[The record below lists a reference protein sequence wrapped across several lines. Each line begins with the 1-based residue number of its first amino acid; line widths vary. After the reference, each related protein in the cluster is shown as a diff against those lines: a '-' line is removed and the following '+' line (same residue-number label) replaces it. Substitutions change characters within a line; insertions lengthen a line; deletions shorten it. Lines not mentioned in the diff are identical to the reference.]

1 MPSFRRFHGVNLVA
15 QYTRAASGDEAVT
28 KSGDPGPEKNI
39 AARMGW
45 RLRRAR
51 GRPIGA
57 MANAHLKAG
66 LAALHHAWARLDLH
80 WRAMAARDARR
91 SRIKAKPGRGARASA
106 GRWRRLRAFA
116 IGAGV
121 VTGLASL
128 AAGALWWRL
137 GSGPLSVDIVTPW
150 LTAAVEERLGGGHR
164 IEVGGTQLER
174 TEDGRAALRL
184 RDIIVRD
191 PDGTVVA
198 SAPKAEVGI
207 SSLGLLTGHLQAQRL
222 SLIGAAMAVRVER
235 DGQLTIF
242 AGADKRPI
250 AKTPL
255 LAAAGDNL
263 PTTAAAPPAAPAKPK
278 SAAPGAPPKAPA
290 LAGTGAA
297 AAQVS
302 PDFWTTL
309 LGWLDGLDALG
320 PDGRDLTEIGLKN
333 GSLVVDDMRT
343 GKRWS
348 FADINL
354 GITRPK
360 EGGVAF
366 AINSRGT
373 DGLWS
378 MTATVTPRGQGRRAI
393 EAVLRDLSPKDLL
406 LALRLGGDTAAEAD
420 MPISAILRAEIGAD
434 GVPQSMDG
442 RILLGAGYVG
452 NPDDPDD
459 RILVDEGRIELRWDP
474 AKRQL
479 SVPIELLAGANRMT
493 LFGLL
498 NAPRQTGESWGFAIT
513 RGLVMLASADRSRE
527 APLVLDRVLLRGR
540 LDVARRRLELDQG
553 DLSGMAASVAFS
565 GALDYSGAEPR
576 LTAGMAGTRMSAS
589 ALKRIWP
596 VFVASKVRAWAI
608 DHIQSGTVERF
619 VIAVNAP
626 LPTLKASGPPV
637 PDDGL
642 SVELV
647 STGVALRPVET
658 LPVIRDADLAL
669 NIIGRNAKVS
679 IGRGVAELSSGRKLN
694 VAGVLF
700 EVPDTFPKAP
710 PGRLRFHVDGPVDAA
725 AELVGLDPLREA
737 CDLQLDP
744 ATSRGSLVANVTV
757 ALPITKDIS
766 RPAVQYGV
774 EADFSNFSAERLIR
788 NQKVEAAALHLSANS
803 QAIQVKGDMRI
814 GGTPASVDYRIGGGT
829 ADVRAQA
836 TLDDAA
842 RSRLGFEANG
852 AISGPIPV
860 KLSGKIGSTD
870 RDSRLNIEADLTQAK
885 ITELLPGWTKPHGR
899 SARASF
905 VLAEKPRATRLEDLV
920 IDAPGT
926 SVKGM
931 VEIDSDG
938 EITLA
943 SFPVYALSD
952 GDKASLR
959 AERTPDG
966 VLKVVMRGDVY
977 DGRGL
982 VKGAMSGPGGEQP
995 KSASHDLDLDVK
1007 VGAMAGFNGEALRG
1021 LDLKLSRRAGQIRS
1035 FGLNARLGQD
1045 ATLSGDL
1052 RGYANGRNVVY
1063 FETNDAGAL
1072 FRFTDTYPRIG
1083 GGQMWIAMDPP
1094 TADQQPRDGVLNVR
1108 DFVVRGEPALE
1119 RMAAAEPMTDASMRG
1134 PVTHGVSFSRFRVEF
1149 TRSPGRLTLRDGVV
1163 WGPTIGAT
1171 MEGQLDYGRDAV
1183 SVRGTFIPAYALNNM
1198 FGRLPFVG
1206 PLLGGQNEGLLGVTY
1221 EVVGPPHAP
1230 TLRVNPISAVAPGFL
1245 RKLFEFRGQPAETAV
1260 PSEFPTR

>member
-1 MPSFRRFHGVNLVA
+1 VVKG
-15 QYTRAASGDEAVT
+15 
-28 KSGDPGPEKNI
+28 GDPCRGTDV
-39 AARMGW
+39 AARTG
-45 RLRRAR
+45 ACGCGEGTPDR
-51 GRPIGA
+51 G
-57 MANAHLKAG
+57 MANAHFNAG
-66 LAALHHAWARLDLH
+66 LAVLNRAWARLDLH
-80 WRAMAARDARR
+80 RRAMTARSASRSRAKRKYGGKAGAFTARR
-91 SRIKAKPGRGARASA
+91 PYV
-106 GRWRRLRAFA
+106 RRLA

-121 VTGLASL
+121 TAGLIFI
-128 AAGALWWRL
+128 AGAALWWRL
-137 GSGPLSVDIVTPW
+137 GSGPLSLDIVTPW

-164 IEVGGTQLER
+164 IEVGGTQVER

-207 SSLGLLTGHLQAQRL
+207 SGVGLLTGHLQAKRL

-255 LAAAGDNL
+255 LAAAGDDL
-263 PTTAAAPPAAPAKPK
+263 PKGAAAPPSRPK
-278 SAAPGAPPKAPA
+278 SKSAGPGALPKAPT
-290 LAGTGAA
+290 LAGSGAA
-297 AAQVS
+297 TQNS
-302 PDFWTTL
+302 PDVWATL
-309 LGWLDGLDALG
+309 LGWLDKLDALG
-320 PDGRDLTEIGLKN
+320 LDGGDLTEVGLKN
-333 GSLVVDDMRT
+333 GSLVVDDTRT

-354 GITRPK
+354 SLTRPK

-373 DGLWS
+373 DGPWS

-406 LALRLGGDTAAEAD
+406 LALRLGDGVTEAD
-420 MPISAILRAEIGAD
+420 MPISAIVRAEIAED

-442 RILLGAGYVG
+442 RILLGAGYIG

-479 SVPIELLAGANRMT
+479 GIPIELLAGPNRVT
-493 LFGLL
+493 LFAQIS
-498 NAPRQTGESWGFAIT
+498 APRQSGQSWGFAVT
-513 RGLVMLASADRSRE
+513 RGLIMLASADRSRE

-540 LDVARRRLELDQG
+540 LDPAKRRLELDQG
-553 DLSGMAASVAFS
+553 DLSGMAAGVAFS
-565 GALDYSGAEPR
+565 GALDYSGPQPR

-596 VFVASKVRAWAI
+596 VFVSSKVRAWVI

-619 VIAVNAP
+619 IIAANAP

-642 SVELV
+642 SIELV
-647 STGVALRPVET
+647 SSQVAVRPIET
-658 LPVIRDADLAL
+658 LPVIRDADLTL
-669 NIIGRNAKVS
+669 NVSGRNVKVS

-694 VAGVLF
+694 VSGVLF

-710 PGRLRFHVDGPVDAA
+710 PARLRFRVEGPVDAA

-744 ATSRGSLVANVTV
+744 ATSRGALVANVTV
-757 ALPITKDIS
+757 GLPITKDVTRS
-766 RPAVQYGV
+766 AVSYWV

-803 QAIQVKGDMRI
+803 QGIQIKGDLRV
-814 GGTPASVDYRIGGGT
+814 GGTPANVDYRTAGGT

-836 TLDDAA
+836 TLDEAA
-842 RSRLGFEANG
+842 RSRLGFETNG
-852 AISGPIPV
+852 ALSGPIAI
-860 KLSGKIGSTD
+860 KLNGKMGSGD
-870 RDSRLNIEADLTQAK
+870 HDSRMNVEADLTQAK
-885 ITELLPGWTKPHGR
+885 ITELLPGWTKPSGKPGR
-899 SARASF
+899 ATF
-905 VLAEKPRATRLEDLV
+905 VLVDKPRATRLEDLV
-920 IDAPGT
+920 IEVPGT
-926 SVKGM
+926 SVKGV
-931 VEIDSDG
+931 VELDG
-938 EITLA
+938 EGGITLA
-943 SFPVYALSD
+943 NFPVYGPSD
-952 GDKASLR
+952 GDRASLR
-959 AERTPDG
+959 AERMPDG
-966 VLKVVMRGDVY
+966 VLKVIMRGDVY

-982 VKGAMSGPGGEQP
+982 VRAAMSGPGGEHP
-995 KSASHDLDLDVK
+995 KSSAQDLDLDVK

-1021 LDLKLSRRAGQIRS
+1021 LDLRVSRRGGQIRS
-1035 FGLNARLGQD
+1035 FALNSRLGQD
-1045 ATLSGDL
+1045 ATLIGDL

-1063 FETNDAGAL
+1063 FETTDAGAL
-1072 FRFTDTYPRIG
+1072 FRFTDTYPRIA
-1083 GGQMWIAMDPP
+1083 GGQMWVAMDPP
-1094 TADQQPRDGVLNVR
+1094 SADQEPRDGVLNVR

-1119 RMAAAEPMTDASMRG
+1119 RMAMAEPINDGSARMS
-1134 PVTHGVSFSRFRVEF
+1134 VTHGVAFSRFRVEF
-1149 TRSPGRLTLRDGVV
+1149 TRSAGRLTLRDGVV
-1163 WGPTIGAT
+1163 WGPSIGAT

-1183 SVRGTFIPAYALNNM
+1183 SVRGTFIPAYGLNNM
-1198 FGRLPFVG
+1198 FGRLPLVG

-1221 EVVGPPHAP
+1221 EVVGTPHAP
-1230 TLRVNPISAVAPGFL
+1230 TLHVNPISAVAPGFL
-1245 RKLFEFRGQPAETAV
+1245 RKLFEFRGAPAEAAG
-1260 PSEFPTR
+1260 PPPFPTR

>member
-1 MPSFRRFHGVNLVA
+1 MNV
-15 QYTRAASGDEAVT
+15 
-28 KSGDPGPEKNI
+28 
-39 AARMGW
+39 AART
-45 RLRRAR
+45 
-51 GRPIGA
+51 GA
-57 MANAHLKAG
+57 CGCGEGTPDQGMANTHFKAG
-66 LAALHHAWARLDLH
+66 LAVLSRAWARLDLH
-80 WRAMAARDARR
+80 RRAMAARAFRR
-91 SRIKAKPGRGARASA
+91 SRAKAKYGGKAGAFAAR
-106 GRWRRLRAFA
+106 RPHMRRLA

-121 VTGLASL
+121 FTGLIFIIGA
-128 AAGALWWRL
+128 ALWWRL
-137 GSGPLSVDIVTPW
+137 GSGPLSVDMVTPW

-207 SSLGLLTGHLQAQRL
+207 SGLGLLTGHLQAQRL

-255 LAAAGDNL
+255 LAAAGDDL
-263 PTTAAAPPAAPAKPK
+263 PKGAAAPAAASSRLKPK
-278 SAAPGAPPKAPA
+278 SAGPGAPPKTPT
-290 LAGTGAA
+290 LAGSGAV
-297 AAQVS
+297 AAQNS
-302 PDFWTTL
+302 PDVWATL
-309 LGWLDGLDALG
+309 LGWLDKLDALG
-320 PDGRDLTEIGLKN
+320 LDGGDLTEIGLKN
-333 GSLVVDDMRT
+333 GSLVVDDTRT

-354 GITRPK
+354 GLTRPK

-373 DGLWS
+373 DGPWS
-378 MTATVTPRGQGRRAI
+378 MTATVTPRGHGRRAI

-406 LALRLGGDTAAEAD
+406 LALRVGDGVTEAD
-420 MPISAILRAEIGAD
+420 MPISAILRAELAED

-479 SVPIELLAGANRMT
+479 GVPIELLAGANRIT
-493 LFGLL
+493 LFAQIS
-498 NAPRQTGESWGFAIT
+498 APRQSGQSWGFAVT

-540 LDVARRRLELDQG
+540 LDPARRRLELDQG
-553 DLSGMAASVAFS
+553 DLSGMAAGVAFS
-565 GALDYSGAEPR
+565 GALDYSGSEPR

-596 VFVASKVRAWAI
+596 VFMASKVRAWVI

-619 VIAVNAP
+619 IIAANAP
-626 LPTLKASGPPV
+626 LPTLKATGPPV

-642 SVELV
+642 SIELV
-647 STGVALRPVET
+647 SSQVAVRPVET
-658 LPVIRDADLAL
+658 LPVIRDADLTL
-669 NIIGRNAKVS
+669 NVSGRNVKVN

-694 VAGVLF
+694 VSGVLF

-710 PGRLRFHVDGPVDAA
+710 PARLRFHVEGPVDAA

-757 ALPITKDIS
+757 GLPITKDVTRS
-766 RPAVQYGV
+766 AVSYGV

-788 NQKVEAAALHLSANS
+788 SQKVEAPALHLSANS
-803 QAIQVKGDMRI
+803 QAIQIKGDLRV
-814 GGTPASVDYRIGGGT
+814 GGTPASVDYRIAGGT

-842 RSRLGFEANG
+842 RSRLGFESSG
-852 AISGPIPV
+852 ALSGPIAI
-860 KLSGKIGSTD
+860 KLNGKIGSAD
-870 RDSRLNIEADLTQAK
+870 HEGRLNVEADLTQAK
-885 ITELLPGWTKPHGR
+885 ITELLPGWIKPPGKSGR
-899 SARASF
+899 ATF
-905 VLAEKPRATRLEDLV
+905 VLVDKPRATRLEDLV
-920 IDAPGT
+920 IEVPGT
-926 SVKGM
+926 SVKGA
-931 VEIDSDG
+931 VELDG
-938 EITLA
+938 EGAITLA
-943 SFPVYALSD
+943 NFPVYAPSD
-952 GDKASLR
+952 GDRASLR

-966 VLKVVMRGDVY
+966 VLKVIMRGDVY

-982 VKGAMSGPGGEQP
+982 IRSAMSGPGGEQS
-995 KSASHDLDLDVK
+995 KSSAQDLDLDVK

-1021 LDLKLSRRAGQIRS
+1021 LDLRVSRRAGQIRS
-1035 FGLNARLGQD
+1035 FALNARLGQD
-1045 ATLSGDL
+1045 ATLIGDL

-1063 FETNDAGAL
+1063 FETTDAGAL
-1072 FRFTDTYPRIG
+1072 FRFTDTYPRIA
-1083 GGQMWIAMDPP
+1083 GGQMWVAMDPP
-1094 TADQQPRDGVLNVR
+1094 TADQEPRDGVLNVR

-1119 RMAAAEPMTDASMRG
+1119 RMAMAEPMNDASVRV
-1134 PVTHGVSFSRFRVEF
+1134 PVSHGVPFSRFRVEF
-1149 TRSPGRLTLRDGVV
+1149 TRSPGKLTLRDGVV
-1163 WGPTIGAT
+1163 WGPSIGAT
-1171 MEGQLDYGRDAV
+1171 IEGQLDYGRDAV
-1183 SVRGTFIPAYALNNM
+1183 SVRGTFIPAYGLNNM
-1198 FGRLPFVG
+1198 FGRLPLVG
-1206 PLLGGQNEGLLGVTY
+1206 PLLGGENEGLLGVTY

-1230 TLRVNPISAVAPGFL
+1230 TLHVNPISAVAPGFL
-1245 RKLFEFRGQPAETAV
+1245 RKLFEFRGAPAETAG
-1260 PSEFPTR
+1260 PAPFTTR

>member
-1 MPSFRRFHGVNLVA
+1 
-15 QYTRAASGDEAVT
+15 
-28 KSGDPGPEKNI
+28 
-39 AARMGW
+39 
-45 RLRRAR
+45 
-51 GRPIGA
+51 
-57 MANAHLKAG
+57 MANAHLNAG
-66 LAALHHAWARLDLH
+66 LAALYRVWAGLHLH
-80 WRAMAARDARR
+80 WRA
-91 SRIKAKPGRGARASA
+91 IGARAA
-106 GRWRRLRAFA
+106 RRGRLKGKHGRKAAAFAPHAPRSRRRPRMRRLA

-121 VTGLASL
+121 ATGLAGI

-184 RDIIVRD
+184 RDIVVRD

-207 SSLGLLTGHLQAQRL
+207 SSLGLLTGHLQAKRL

-250 AKTPL
+250 ARTPL
-255 LAAAGDNL
+255 LAAAGDPPKGL
-263 PTTAAAPPAAPAKPK
+263 AAPPAAAARAKPK
-278 SAAPGAPPKAPA
+278 TAAGAPPKTPA

-297 AAQVS
+297 AAQNA
-302 PDFWTTL
+302 PDVWTTL
-309 LGWLDGLDALG
+309 LGWLDALDVLG
-320 PDGRDLTEIGLKN
+320 PDGGDLTEIGVKN
-333 GSLVVDDMRT
+333 GSLVVDDTRT

-354 GITRPK
+354 SLTRPK
-360 EGGVAF
+360 EGGVSF
-366 AINSRGT
+366 AVNSRGT
-373 DGLWS
+373 DGPWS

-406 LALRLGGDTAAEAD
+406 LALRVDAGAAEAD
-420 MPISAILRAEIGAD
+420 MPISAILRAEIAED

-459 RILVDEGRIELRWDP
+459 RILVDEGRIELRWDA

-479 SVPIELLAGANRMT
+479 SVPIELLAGANRVT

-498 NAPRQTGESWGFAIT
+498 SAPRQSGESWGFAVT

-527 APLVLDRVLLRGR
+527 PPLVLDRVLLRGR
-540 LDVARRRLELDQG
+540 LDTAKRRLELDQG
-553 DLSGMAASVAFS
+553 DLSGMAAGVAFS

-589 ALKRIWP
+589 AAKRIWP
-596 VFVASKVRAWAI
+596 VFVASKVRAWVI
-608 DHIQSGTVERF
+608 EHIQSGTVERF
-619 VIAVNAP
+619 TIAVNAP

-669 NIIGRNAKVS
+669 NIIGRNAKVN
-679 IGRGVAELSSGRKLN
+679 IGRGVADLPSGRKLN

-710 PGRLRFHVDGPVDAA
+710 PARLRFHVDAPVDAA

-757 ALPITKDIS
+757 GLPVTKNIT
-766 RPAVQYGV
+766 RAAVSYGV
-774 EADFSNFSAERLIR
+774 EADFSNFSAERLVR
-788 NQKVEAAALHLSANS
+788 NQKVEAAALHLSANP
-803 QAIQVKGDMRI
+803 QAIQIKGDMRI
-814 GGTPASVDYRIGGGT
+814 GGTPASVDYRTSGGT

-842 RSRLGFEANG
+842 RGRLGFESNG
-852 AISGPIPV
+852 AVSGPIAV
-860 KLSGKIGSTD
+860 KLSGKIGSGDHDT
-870 RDSRLNIEADLTQAK
+870 RLNIEADLTQAK
-885 ITELLPGWTKPHGR
+885 IAELLPGWTKPNGKPG
-899 SARASF
+899 RASF
-905 VLAEKPRATRLEDLV
+905 VLLEKPRATRLEDLV

-926 SVKGM
+926 SVKGT
-931 VEIDSDG
+931 VELDSEG
-938 EITLA
+938 GVTLA
-943 SFPVYALSD
+943 SFPVYAPSD

-959 AERTPDG
+959 VERTPDG

-982 VKGAMSGPGGEQP
+982 VKGAMSGPSSEQP
-995 KSASHDLDLDVK
+995 KSAAHDLDLDVK

-1021 LDLKLSRRAGQIRS
+1021 LDLRLSRRAGQIRS
-1035 FGLNARLGQD
+1035 FALNAKLGQD
-1045 ATLSGDL
+1045 ATLIGDL

-1072 FRFTDTYPRIG
+1072 FRFTDTYPRIS
-1083 GGQMWIAMDPP
+1083 GGQMWVAMDPP
-1094 TADQQPRDGVLNVR
+1094 AADQEPRDGILNVR

-1119 RMAAAEPMTDASMRG
+1119 RMAAAEPMNDARV
-1134 PVTHGVSFSRFRVEF
+1134 PVTHGVAFSRFRVDF
-1149 TRSPGRLTLRDGVV
+1149 TRAPGKLTLRDGVV

-1171 MEGQLDYGRDAV
+1171 MEGQLDYGRDDV
-1183 SVRGTFIPAYALNNM
+1183 RVRGTFIPAYGLNNM

-1230 TLRVNPISAVAPGFL
+1230 ILRVNPMSAVAPGFL
-1245 RKLFEFRGQPAETAV
+1245 RKLFEFRGAPAETAG
-1260 PSEFPTR
+1260 PQDFPTR